1 MAREIVS
8 DQEILGGEP
17 FLEDTRIRVSDISV
31 KYEELGY
38 TVDEICKAYERL
50 EKEDIESIVS

>member
-1 MAREIVS
+1 M
-8 DQEILGGEP
+8 
-17 FLEDTRIRVSDISV
+17 EDTRIRVSDISV

-38 TVDEICKAYERL
+38 TVDEICKAYESL

>member
-17 FLEDTRIRVSDISV
+17 FLEGTRIRVSDIAV

-38 TVDEICKAYERL
+38 TIEEIGKAYERL
-50 EKEDIESIVS
+50 EKEDIEKVVS